1 MWNAWKR
8 RHVQGFCSNTK
19 EIDGLEDLNIYVGD
33 SVWNGCICLWLGTS
47 GGLLGN
53 WWWNLRVPKMS
64 GICWLTK
71 DVLLYQ
77 GLCSNIYLIHPSS
90 PHWLPLTLYW
100 REGIRTV
107 CIIYN
112 RYVDPMEALFFWGGG
127 VHCITKYSSYKK
139 SQIQHIVFWFAC
151 S

>member
-90 PHWLPLTLYW
+90 PHWLPPTHSIGERVSGLFASSTIGMWIPW
-100 REGIRTV
+100 RH
-107 CIIYN
+107 C
-112 RYVDPMEALFFWGGG
+112 FFWGEG
-127 VHCITKYSSYKK
+127 CIV
-139 SQIQHIVFWFAC
+139 SQNTVPIRSLKF
-151 S
+151 ST